1 MMTIK
6 EKILVEIYGG
16 DYLEYMRLDYLLSLF
31 GEDEF
36 KEKSYFTQRLDAAD
50 RGIDKLVRDGY
61 LKEYDT
67 SYRITSEGL
76 LFRGA
81 GGYTKELLVSKRSSI
96 GFWTS
101 IISFIIACASFIISV
116 LS

>member
-1 MMTIK
+1 MTTKQI
-6 EKILVEIYGG
+6 ILSKLYGE
-16 DYLEYMRLDYLLSLF
+16 DYLEYMRLDDLLLLF
-31 GEDEF
+31 NEDEF
-36 KEKSYFTQRLDAAD
+36 KDKSYFTRKFGAVD
-50 RGIDKLVRDGY
+50 RGIDKLIRDGY

-81 GGYTKELLVSKRSSI
+81 GGYTKELLKSKRSDI

-101 IISFIIACASFIISV
+101 IVSFIIACASFVISI